1 MVLLYPSEQEN
12 GGKKEKEGLGKPVN
26 CTKFLILREGFV
38 ERNIWVRE
46 GKTGLREKWEKL

>member
-1 MVLLYPSEQEN
+1 MLYPSEQEN